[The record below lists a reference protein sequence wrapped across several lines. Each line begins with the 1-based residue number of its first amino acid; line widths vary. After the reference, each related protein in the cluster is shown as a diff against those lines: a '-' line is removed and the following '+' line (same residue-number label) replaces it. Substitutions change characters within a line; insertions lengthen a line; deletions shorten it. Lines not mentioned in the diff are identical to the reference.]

1 MKKAIIWGAGRIG
14 RGFVADLLHEGG
26 YFIEFV
32 DIDRALVDTLNSRG
46 RYSIHKADA
55 SGIRREVIEGGFRAH
70 LASDELSSL
79 FLQEDCLVD
88 VAVFKNDLEAVADML
103 APYIALR
110 AAKMPESALD
120 IITNVNM
127 VSPELAFRGM
137 LEKRLVGAAREYL
150 DRRMGISGIF
160 MMCISPDAKPE
171 MLTEDPL
178 AVYNNGF
185 FEQAVDAHAFRG
197 KKPDAPRMR
206 LSDRLEAEEARKLY
220 TLNMAHCAL
229 AYLGTPQGYKT
240 SFEAVNDPAIAE
252 ILGGALDEAG
262 TGLAAEFGF
271 SEAETAEWK
280 AVIFDLLLNPYM
292 ADPLSRLGADT
303 RRKLSGNDRLM
314 MPAKLCLKAGTRPVN
329 LARIIRAGYAFENDD
344 PGTRHVRGLVSGV
357 GLENALCD
365 TGSINKDTELA
376 RIIIQEEC

>member
-32 DIDRALVDTLNSRG
+32 DIDRDLVSALNARG

-55 SGIRREVIEGGFRAH
+55 SGVRAEVIDGSFRAH
-70 LASDELSSL
+70 HTSDELSSL
-79 FLQEDCLVD
+79 FLEENCLVD
-88 VAVFKNDLEAVADML
+88 TAVFKNDLETVADML
-103 APYIALR
+103 APYIELRALR
-110 AAKMPESALD
+110 MPESAMD

-137 LEKRLVGAAREYL
+137 LENRLTGAAREYL
-150 DRRMGISGIF
+150 DRRVGMSGIF
-160 MMCISPDAKPE
+160 MMCISPDAMPE
-171 MLTEDPL
+171 MLAEDPL

-185 FEQAVDAHAFRG
+185 FEQAVDANAFRG
-197 KKPDAPRMR
+197 QKPEAPRMR
-206 LSDRLEAEEARKLY
+206 LSNRLEAEEARKLY

-229 AYLGTPQGYKT
+229 AYLGTPRGYKT
-240 SFEAVNDPAIAE
+240 SFEAVNDPVIAE

-262 TGLAAEFGF
+262 TGLSAEFGF
-271 SEAETAEWK
+271 SKAETAEWK
-280 AVIFDLLLNPYM
+280 KIIFDLLLNPYM

-329 LARIIRAGYAFENDD
+329 LARVIRAGYYFENDD
-344 PGTRHVRGLVSGV
+344 PGTRHVRGLVSGM
-357 GLENALCD
+357 GLENALCA
-365 TGSINKDTELA
+365 TGSINKETELA